1 MTKTRILIAD
11 DHNILRMGLKALIG
25 TTREFTVVGQA
36 ENGIAA
42 VEETLR
48 LKPDVVIM
56 DLMMPKKDG
65 IAATVEIKRQSPGTK
80 ILLLTTYATSDG
92 IARALEAGAEGA
104 LLKTASDTE
113 LLDALARLV
122 RGEQVLA
129 SDVEQLLAD
138 DPPVRKLTPREQEV
152 LEALAQGYSNAE
164 IATRLSLRRDGVN
177 LHVMSIL
184 QKLNAANRTEAVAI
198 ALRKHLL
205 KL

>member
-1 MTKTRILIAD
+1 MNKTRILIAD

>member
-1 MTKTRILIAD
+1 MNKTRILIAD

-80 ILLLTTYATSDG
+80 VLLLTTYATSDG

-205 KL
+205 NV